1 MKKIIALLM
10 AVVFAFGVAQARD
23 KVCYDDSCL
32 PQMARQTLKKNFKS
46 AVNHIKVDK
55 ELFNGTEYDVVLRDG
70 TEIEFDNDGNWTSVE
85 TIGGVPSS
93 FLLPSIKQFVKK
105 NYKNQKVVKVSVDRK
120 EYEVELQNGIELK
133 FDRAGNFLRVDD

>member
-1 MKKIIALLM
+1 M
-10 AVVFAFGVAQARD
+10 
-23 KVCYDDSCL
+23 
-32 PQMARQTLKKNFKS
+32 KKNFKS